1 MSQTNF
7 KHAIQEKTVSHVTL
21 DLLHMQMKC
30 FSFGQCKQQTT
41 FTISFQE
48 VNSNNNVVRQVS
60 CGGSMAYHGKNTDY
74 RTHYE
79 SLFCSIVD
87 TIYQAKVLIHWFK
100 LPSGMSLCTTWK
112 LCALSQ
118 VV

>member
-1 MSQTNF
+1 
-7 KHAIQEKTVSHVTL
+7 
-21 DLLHMQMKC
+21 
-30 FSFGQCKQQTT
+30 
-41 FTISFQE
+41 
-48 VNSNNNVVRQVS
+48 
-60 CGGSMAYHGKNTDY
+60 MAYRGKNTDY

-87 TIYQAKVLIHWFK
+87 MVYQAKVLIHWFK
-100 LPSGMSLCTTWK
+100 LQSGMSLCTTWK